1 MRRDGHRARL
11 DWLLVGARLL
21 LAFWLAKGA
30 IVFLLH
36 GREVFAH
43 LGRPDA
49 ARVAVALVELAGAAL
64 FLFARTAVAGG
75 LVLSLLLAWVA
86 GLHFAAG
93 WEGRM
98 LYLFL
103 FAVLALT
110 VAARTRTAGE
120 RA

>member
-1 MRRDGHRARL
+1 MHSDRNRARL
-11 DWLLVGARLL
+11 AWLLAGARLL
-21 LAFWLAKGA
+21 VAFWLAKGA
-30 IVFLLH
+30 LVFLLH
-36 GREVFAH
+36 GREVFAL

-49 ARVAVALVELAGAAL
+49 ARVAIVIVEIAGAAL
-64 FLFARTAVAGG
+64 FLFARTAWAGG

-110 VAARTRTAGE
+110 MATRTRAAGE